1 MPFTIQHGIL
11 VGTVK
16 TCVCVCAWPWFA
28 KVNPMAYTRTSR
40 LANTSGRPG
49 AYLVYLD
56 EINIA
61 CHHKDFGID
70 NSNIKFFLSFNYP
83 LKSQLLHHKIG
94 RSLETLLKRRRAQ
107 LRNTGRMNASKSSQ
121 KLV

>member
-1 MPFTIQHGIL
+1 
-11 VGTVK
+11 
-16 TCVCVCAWPWFA
+16 
-28 KVNPMAYTRTSR
+28 MAYTRTSR

-107 LRNTGRMNASKSSQ
+107 LWNTGRMNASKSSQ